1 MSVVLRTAVLAL
13 LLPPAEPPRN
23 TTHPARRRHDA
34 YAPGPIR
41 AALDRERAAVE
52 SFVERHPEYAKLGQE
67 EIVQAMSTYR
77 TAEEHEERHRL
88 RDAGVPRGWR
98 RDRDEVE
105 ELHFDDDS
113 RGRVG

>member
-1 MSVVLRTAVLAL
+1 MSVAAVVPLASPAT
-13 LLPPAEPPRN
+13 PPEFRS
-23 TTHPARRRHDA
+23 THPARRRHDA

-41 AALDRERAAVE
+41 ASLDRERAAVE

-77 TAEEHEERHRL
+77 TVEEHEERHRL